1 MIIPRCRGLR
11 LAFTLVTSLYV
22 CMNNNDYPSM
32 QRIATLTCFFCLC
45 LECSIITMII
55 PRCRGLRL
63 DLSPYI
69 NYELVMN
76 ITMIIPRC
84 RGLRLR
90 GTAWSF
96 RISSHIT
103 MIIPRCRG
111 LRQCVEHT
119 HDRSMRGCITMI
131 IPRCRGL
138 RPYQARQP
146 QRQNRS

>member
-84 RGLRLR
+84 RGLRPPFFLHLQV
-90 GTAWSF
+90 
-96 RISSHIT
+96 RIQFLFYNNDYPSMQRIATTWNSVVIQNIFPYNNDYPSMQRIAT
-103 MIIPRCRG
+103 MC
-111 LRQCVEHT
+111 
-119 HDRSMRGCITMI
+119 
-131 IPRCRGL
+131 
-138 RPYQARQP
+138 
-146 QRQNRS
+146 